1 MFYVKDIMACSEA
14 YKRPY
19 NQDRYFYMNLSG
31 GPDRR
36 NRISILAV
44 LDGVSRANGGEA
56 SAMAEAAM
64 RPILAELL
72 GRCDE
77 LDNLDSQT
85 RKDEVLRILRSA
97 ILAADRAL
105 CRWQEGELVYGTTI
119 TLAVVYQDRIYA
131 ANVGDS
137 PAYLLP
143 VSLGGDVSEPIALFE
158 CQNKAGEM
166 VRAGVMTMEE
176 AVASKLQNRLS
187 CMAGGDP
194 LREQEIYTTSTWLRQ
209 SCLLMLGSD
218 GALSVAPEAELREI
232 AQERLPS
239 GLRAVVEGIFERVQ
253 NSDST
258 DNFTVLSHWLEQS

>member
-14 YKRPY
+14 YKRSY

-36 NRISILAV
+36 NRISVLAV
-44 LDGVSRANGGEA
+44 MDGVSRANGGEA

-77 LDNLDSQT
+77 LEDLDSQT
-85 RKDEVLRILRSA
+85 RKDEVLRILCNA

-105 CRWQEGELVYGTTI
+105 RRRQEADLVYGTTI

-143 VSLGGDVSEPIALFE
+143 VSLTGTVSEPISLFE
-158 CQNKAGEM
+158 CQNRAGEM
-166 VRAGVMTMEE
+166 VRSGVMTMEE
-176 AVASKLQNRLS
+176 AVASKLQNRLT

-194 LREQEIYTTSTWLRQ
+194 LSEKDIYTTSTWLRQ

-232 AQERLPS
+232 VQKRLHE
-239 GLRAVVEGIFERVQ
+239 GLRAVVEEIFARVQ
-253 NSDST
+253 ESSST

>member
-19 NQDRYFYMNLSG
+19 NQDRYFYMDLSG

-44 LDGVSRANGGEA
+44 MDGVSRANGGDA
-56 SAMAEAAM
+56 SAIAEAAM

-77 LDNLDSQT
+77 LDDLDSQT
-85 RKDEVLRILRSA
+85 RRDEVLRILCNA
-97 ILAADRAL
+97 ILSADRAL
-105 CRWQEGELVYGTTI
+105 YRRQEAELVYGTTI

-143 VSLGGDVSEPIALFE
+143 VSLTGTVCDPIPLFE

-176 AVASKLQNRLS
+176 AVASKLQNRLT

-194 LREQEIYTTSTWLRQ
+194 LSEHDIHTTSTWLRQ
-209 SCLLMLGSD
+209 SCVLMLGSD
-218 GALSVAPEAELREI
+218 GALSVVSEKELQEI
-232 AQERLPS
+232 AQERLHE
-239 GLRAVVEGIFERVQ
+239 GLKAVVEGIFAKVQ
-253 NSDST
+253 ASSST